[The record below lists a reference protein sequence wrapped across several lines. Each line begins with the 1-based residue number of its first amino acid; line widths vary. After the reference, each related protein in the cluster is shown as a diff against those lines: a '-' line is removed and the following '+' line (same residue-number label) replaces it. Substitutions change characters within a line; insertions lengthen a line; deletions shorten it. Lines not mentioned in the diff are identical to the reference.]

1 MSLPMHLRTYREKS
15 RDESSRDFFNVPTP
29 DAMPGPGE
37 PPSVTK
43 IRNVK
48 EVSEK
53 EKDKGQ
59 QGMEINAVLSVE
71 GKEEVYV
78 SSCDIRAGVGLII
91 RLGGYLYY
99 RLSCVLFR
107 SIGNL
112 VDVHYLCILLGVL
125 KGELYRPYAMQKL
138 IIGSTLELECL
149 RYH

>member
-1 MSLPMHLRTYREKS
+1 MSLPMHLRAYREKS

-43 IRNVK
+43 IRNIK

-78 SSCDIRAGVGLII
+78 SPCSTTLRVGLMI
-91 RLGGYLYY
+91 RLGGYRCY
-99 RLSCVLFR
+99 RLSCVSFR

-112 VDVHYLCILLGVL
+112 VDVHYLCILSGVL
-125 KGELYRPYAMQKL
+125 KGDLFGLYGIQKL
-138 IIGSTLELECL
+138 IVG
-149 RYH
+149 

>member
-1 MSLPMHLRTYREKS
+1 MHLRTYREKS

-78 SSCDIRAGVGLII
+78 SSCRIEAGVGLMI

-149 RYH
+149 RCH

>member
-15 RDESSRDFFNVPTP
+15 RDESSRDFFNVPTL

-78 SSCDIRAGVGLII
+78 SKDLNEKGVGLMI
-91 RLGGYLYY
+91 RRGGYPYY
-99 RLSCVLFR
+99 RLSCVSFR

-112 VDVHYLCILLGVL
+112 VDVHYLYILLGVL
-125 KGELYRPYAMQKL
+125 KGKPRGPGMPKL
-138 IIGSTLELECL
+138 MTGSTRELECL

>member
-1 MSLPMHLRTYREKS
+1 MHLRAYREKS
-15 RDESSRDFFNVPTP
+15 RDESSRDFFNVPTL

-78 SSCDIRAGVGLII
+78 SSCLRWP
-91 RLGGYLYY
+91 
-99 RLSCVLFR
+99 
-107 SIGNL
+107 
-112 VDVHYLCILLGVL
+112 
-125 KGELYRPYAMQKL
+125 GEKCSREGWKIVIVTAFPVFHIA
-138 IIGSTLELECL
+138 
-149 RYH
+149 R

>member
-15 RDESSRDFFNVPTP
+15 RDESSRDFFNVPTL

-78 SSCDIRAGVGLII
+78 SQDLNREGVGLMI
-91 RLGGYLYY
+91 RRGGYLYY
-99 RLSCVLFR
+99 RLSCVSFR

-125 KGELYRPYAMQKL
+125 KGKSRGAGKAKL
-138 IIGSTLELECL
+138 MTGLTRELECL

>member
-1 MSLPMHLRTYREKS
+1 MHLRAYREKS

-37 PPSVTK
+37 PPSVVK

-48 EVSEK
+48 EGSEK

-78 SSCDIRAGVGLII
+78 SFGVRLLVWKLMI
-91 RLGGYLYY
+91 RLGGYRCYP
-99 RLSCVLFR
+99 LSCVLSR
-107 SIGNL
+107 LIGSL
-112 VDVHYLCILLGVL
+112 VDVHCLCIQLDVSR
-125 KGELYRPYAMQKL
+125 GEPLST
-138 IIGSTLELECL
+138 GS
-149 RYH
+149 

>member
-1 MSLPMHLRTYREKS
+1 MHLRTYREKS
-15 RDESSRDFFNVPTP
+15 RDESSRDFFNVPTL

-78 SSCDIRAGVGLII
+78 SKDLNEKGVGLMI
-91 RLGGYLYY
+91 RRGGYLYY
-99 RLSCVLFR
+99 RLSCVSFR

-112 VDVHYLCILLGVL
+112 VDVHYLCIQSGVL
-125 KGELYRPYAMQKL
+125 KGKL
-138 IIGSTLELECL
+138 RGAGMAKLMTGSTREQECL
-149 RYH
+149 RCH

>member
-1 MSLPMHLRTYREKS
+1 
-15 RDESSRDFFNVPTP
+15 
-29 DAMPGPGE
+29 MPGPGE

-78 SSCDIRAGVGLII
+78 C
-91 RLGGYLYY
+91 
-99 RLSCVLFR
+99 
-107 SIGNL
+107 
-112 VDVHYLCILLGVL
+112 
-125 KGELYRPYAMQKL
+125 P
-138 IIGSTLELECL
+138 
-149 RYH
+149 